1 LCGIYPL
8 ADDDPRWRHGP
19 ERVVDAALEGGASVV
34 QLRLK
39 RTDDRRALELA
50 RWAVAR
56 AREADALIVV
66 NDRFDLA
73 DLAGA
78 WGVHLGQDD
87 LPPERVPEDVRARLA
102 VALSTHTL
110 EQARTS
116 CGRPIDAIAYGPVF
130 GTRSKASPYDARGL
144 DRLGEVVRV
153 AAFPV
158 IAIGGI
164 DAGNVAQVARAG
176 ACAAAVISAIADA
189 DDPVA
194 ATRRLQALFRE
205 AQSSDPTLFPGR
217 TTHQGG

>member
-1 LCGIYPL
+1 LSDRRLRGIYPL

-39 RTDDRRALELA
+39 QTDDRRALELA

-56 AREADALIVV
+56 AREADALIVL

-87 LPPERVPEDVRARLA
+87 LAPERIPPDVRARLA

-110 EQARTS
+110 EQARAS
-116 CGRPIDAIAYGPVF
+116 RSRPVDAIAFGPLF
-130 GTRSKASPYDARGL
+130 GTRSKRSSYEARGL
-144 DRLGEVVRV
+144 ELLREVVRESSL
-153 AAFPV
+153 PV

-164 DAGNVAQVARAG
+164 GADNVAEIARAG
-176 ACAAAVISAIADA
+176 ARAAAVISAIADA
-189 DDPVA
+189 EDPVA
-194 ATRRLQALFRE
+194 ATRRLQTIFHAAAE
-205 AQSSDPTLFPGR
+205 TAT
-217 TTHQGG
+217 